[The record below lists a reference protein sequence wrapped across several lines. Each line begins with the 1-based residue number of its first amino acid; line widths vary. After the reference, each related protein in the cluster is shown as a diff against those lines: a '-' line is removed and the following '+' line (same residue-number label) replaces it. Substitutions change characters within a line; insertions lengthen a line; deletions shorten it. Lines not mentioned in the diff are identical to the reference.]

1 MMKDRMAIFSS
12 RSSLGAMFLL
22 LATVVSAGARAV
34 PAPAAHRAVY
44 DLALERA
51 SDRSGIASVSGRLV
65 LEINGSA
72 CEVFAITSRIVTR
85 FATNEGKVN
94 VTDIRS
100 SSWESGDGKSFR
112 FGTRQYLNSTLG
124 EETRGRAVRGDGD
137 KPGSA
142 FLTAPAD
149 EQFGL
154 PPEVVFPSEHNKRIM
169 EAAFTGKNIDN
180 SVVYDG
186 SDGKKIYNV
195 TTFIGRERA
204 PGKSDLSEAGEIA
217 RPLGRLRAWP
227 VTVSFF
233 EDAQPAGGEQTPSHE
248 VSFTMFENG
257 VSAKLLLDYGD
268 FAIRGVLADLKI
280 FDVPACP

>member
-1 MMKDRMAIFSS
+1 MAIFSS
-12 RSSLGAMFLL
+12 RASLGSAFLL
-22 LATVVSAGARAV
+22 LAAVVSTAAAQA
-34 PAPAAHRAVY
+34 APTIVAHRAVY
-44 DLALERA
+44 DLALDRA
-51 SDRSGIASVSGRLV
+51 SDRSGIASVTGRLV

-72 CEVFAITSRIVTR
+72 CEGFAITSRIVTR

-112 FGTRQYLNSTLG
+112 FGTRQYLNSKLG
-124 EETRGRAVRGDGD
+124 DETKGRAVRGDGE

-149 EQFGL
+149 EQFEL

-169 EAAFTGKNIDN
+169 EAAFAGKNIDN
-180 SVVYDG
+180 SIVFDG
-186 SDGKKIYNV
+186 TDGKKIYNA

-204 PGKSDLSEAGEIA
+204 PGKSDLSEAGETA
-217 RPLGRLRAWP
+217 KPLGKLRAWP

-233 EDAQPAGGEQTPSHE
+233 EDAKPAGGEQTPSHE

-257 VSAKLLLDYGD
+257 VSAKLLLNYGD
-268 FAIRGVLADLKI
+268 FAIKGVLAGLEV